1 MKQRWQDWLMLIF
14 GAWVFFSPFWM
25 PAYASR
31 GDAAAWNS
39 YIFGAIAFLLAWG
52 ALATKQLWEEWLN
65 LLIGIWLIIAP
76 FLLRFYS
83 AEPGAGWNQII
94 LGILMGIDAIWV
106 LSAYRDQLPASTNR

>member
-1 MKQRWQDWLMLIF
+1 MKQQRWQDWVMLIL

-31 GDAAAWNS
+31 GDTAAWNA
-39 YIFGAIAFLLAWG
+39 YIFGAIAFFLAWG

-76 FLLRFYS
+76 FVPDHPRHPDGRRCHLGALGVS
-83 AEPGAGWNQII
+83 HAAAGLAALSKPGI
-94 LGILMGIDAIWV
+94 AIG
-106 LSAYRDQLPASTNR
+106 

>member
-1 MKQRWQDWLMLIF
+1 MKQQRWQDWVMLIF

-39 YIFGAIAFLLAWG
+39 YIFGAIAFFLAWG
-52 ALATKQLWEEWLN
+52 ALATKELWEEWLN

-76 FLLRFYS
+76 FVLRFYS
-83 AEPGAGWNQII
+83 TEPGAGWNQII

-106 LSAYRDQLPASTNR
+106 LSVYRTQLPASQR

>member
-39 YIFGAIAFLLAWG
+39 YIFGAIAFSLAWS

-65 LLIGIWLIIAP
+65 LIIGIWLIIAP

-94 LGILMGIDAIWV
+94 LGLLMGIDAIWV
-106 LSAYRDQLPASTNR
+106 LSVYRTQLPASTNR